1 MSINPVSERMTQQI
15 HMFFFLNDKILK
27 FIDDGLMNGMV
38 FIDPQKAL
46 DPIKHNILLRKLSIV
61 NVNVSNIIYQ
71 IEFRELGSDNFLTYI
86 TDMLIAIKYN
96 LFLYAYMHCWF
107 SIVRMLK

>member
-1 MSINPVSERMTQQI
+1 
-15 HMFFFLNDKILK
+15 
-27 FIDDGLMNGMV
+27 MNGMV

-71 IEFRELGSDNFLTYI
+71 IEFREFGPDNFLTYI
-86 TDMLIAIKYN
+86 NDMLIAIKYN
-96 LFLYAYMHCWF
+96 LCLYAYMHCWF